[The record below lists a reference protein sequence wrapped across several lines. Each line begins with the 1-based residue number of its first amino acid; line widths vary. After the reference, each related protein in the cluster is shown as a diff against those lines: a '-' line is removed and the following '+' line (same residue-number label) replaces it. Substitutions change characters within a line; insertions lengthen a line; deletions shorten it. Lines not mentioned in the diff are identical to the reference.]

1 MKDFRKLQVWDKSHR
16 LTIRIYKVTESF
28 PREEVF
34 GLISQIRRSAVSI
47 PTNIAE
53 GCGRNTDTEL
63 ARFMEIA
70 SGSASELDY
79 LLMLVRD
86 LDLIDEAQ
94 YTEISANVTEIRKML
109 TTFIKT
115 VRNTS
120 NSQMLRA
127 KS

>member
-1 MKDFRKLQVWDKSHR
+1 MKDFHKIQVWDKSHK

-28 PREEVF
+28 PRDEVF
-34 GLISQIRRSAVSI
+34 GLTSQIRRAAVSI

-53 GCGRNTDTEL
+53 GCGRNTDTEF

-86 LDLIDEAQ
+86 LGLIDEAR
-94 YTEISANVTEIRKML
+94 YTELSVDITEIRKML

-115 VRNTS
+115 VRN
-120 NSQMLRA
+120 NVNRQKL
-127 KS
+127 

>member
-53 GCGRNTDTEL
+53 GCGRNTDTEF

-94 YTEISANVTEIRKML
+94 YTKISADVTEIRKML

-115 VRNTS
+115 VRNTD
-120 NSQMLRA
+120 NRG
-127 KS
+127 

>member
-1 MKDFRKLQVWDKSHR
+1 MKDFRDMKVWHKAHLLALR
-16 LTIRIYKVTESF
+16 VYKVTESF
-28 PREEVF
+28 PREEVY
-34 GLISQIRRSAVSI
+34 GLTSQIRRAAVSV

-79 LLMLVRD
+79 LLLLAKD
-86 LDLIDEAQ
+86 LGLIDEGSYKELLADL
-94 YTEISANVTEIRKML
+94 VEIRKML

-115 VRNTS
+115 IRNS
-120 NSQMLRA
+120 ANC
-127 KS
+127 

>member
-1 MKDFRKLQVWDKSHR
+1 MKDFRDIKVWNKAHN
-16 LTIRIYKVTESF
+16 LTIKIYKVTESF

-94 YTEISANVTEIRKML
+94 YTEISADVTEIRKML

-120 NSQMLRA
+120 NS
-127 KS
+127 